1 MKTIRRKVFE
11 TNSSTTHCVT
21 FTKKYEN
28 LYAVPLR
35 DVSEFPALNA
45 NNELEIE
52 LDVFWDMDVID
63 NPNLDFTKVGAIIK
77 YLCAQSVFSS
87 QETLFSRRNHEI
99 RNHFDDNHKAFLK
112 DLQDAYSIMGLT
124 VPIDVKPYV
133 LDINDNKI
141 YVTKDN
147 LFKWFCPFDEQTW
160 YSTKKDWKES
170 IKKQIEVNPEAK
182 NWPYL
187 KHYIGVCGND
197 LCCNSYDNA
206 TSYYTDFTNGYEC
219 WEDNNN
225 NKVDDS
231 FENITTVD
239 VLTRQINL
247 SFYHT

>member
-21 FTKKYEN
+21 FTKRYAN
-28 LYAVPLR
+28 LFAVPLR
-35 DVSEFPALNA
+35 DVSEFPKLNT

-52 LDVFWDMDVID
+52 LDVFWVMDVIG
-63 NPNLDFTKVGAIIK
+63 NSNFDFSKVEAIIK
-77 YLCAQSVFSS
+77 YLCAQAVFSS
-87 QETLFSRRNHEI
+87 QETLFSRRNNEI
-99 RNHFDDNHKAFLK
+99 INHFDDNHKAFLK
-112 DLQDAYSIMGLT
+112 DLQVAYSIMGLT
-124 VPIDVKPYV
+124 VPVDVKPYV

-147 LFKWFCPFDEQTW
+147 LNKWFYPFEEQTW
-160 YSTKKDWKES
+160 YSSKKEWKKS
-170 IKKQIEVNPEAK
+170 IEKKIEVKPEAK

-197 LCCNSYDNA
+197 LSCSSYKRA
-206 TSYYTDFTNGYEC
+206 TSYYTDFTDGYDR
-219 WEDNNN
+219 WEDNYN

-231 FENITTVD
+231 FENITTLD
-239 VLTRQINL
+239 VLTRQMNL